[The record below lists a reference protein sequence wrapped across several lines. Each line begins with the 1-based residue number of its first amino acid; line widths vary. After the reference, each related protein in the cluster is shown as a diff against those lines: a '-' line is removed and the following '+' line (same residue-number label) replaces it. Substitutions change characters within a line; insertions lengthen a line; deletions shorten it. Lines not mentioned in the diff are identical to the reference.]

1 MNLLA
6 NRRKLTLGTALVAL
20 AACAWYLLDSGFCF
34 SQMRYLSDK
43 ELIVE
48 AIRYNANDMKIDGT
62 DASIE
67 TFLKQNPKCCSVDR
81 HPSTRNFLGPIGV
94 CLGFN
99 YSEVVLNYEKKK
111 PSIEPFYER
120 YISIS
125 ACGKQ
130 PNGEYGMSHL
140 TLQQTH

>member
-6 NRRKLTLGTALVAL
+6 NRLKLTLGTVLIAP
-20 AACAWYLLDSGFCF
+20 AACVWYLLDSGFCF

-81 HPSTRNFLGPIGV
+81 HPSTRNFLDV
-94 CLGFN
+94 CTGFN
-99 YSEVVLNYEKKK
+99 ISEITLNYETRNTK
-111 PSIEPFYER
+111 PVIEPFYQVD
-120 YISIS
+120 ISIGS
-125 ACGKQ
+125 CGEALKRKR
-130 PNGEYGMSHL
+130 GMSYP
-140 TLQQTH
+140 TLQQIH